1 MALLTLTAA
10 AKPVDRATAQRVAA
24 NFWNAHRDNGVAA
37 VTTMNVVALCSAE
50 NSSQQVIFIFAA
62 FTCMAGLIVA
72 SLKLCRCP
80 HCGKRI
86 LNGVLVKKIC
96 PNCRRSLTTGKRVKR

>member
-1 MALLTLTAA
+1 MKPYVSEFERGRKIVLVLLVLAIA
-10 AKPVDRATAQRVAA
+10 
-24 NFWNAHRDNGVAA
+24 FG
-37 VTTMNVVALCSAE
+37 VVALCSAE

-86 LNGVLVKKIC
+86 LNGVLVKIIC